1 MADHPLHPDL
11 AKLNKLNFPMH
22 NALLPV
28 CNAFLRLPIS
38 RRYRGI
44 RCEKHRANG
53 VPVRVYSPKD
63 LEGDAPALV
72 YFHGGGFALRAAP
85 QHYKLAQ
92 VYAEEARCRVVL
104 VDYSLR
110 PFPAPAND
118 CYTAWQWTVRS
129 CRKLHIDPT
138 RMAVGGDS
146 AGGALA
152 IACCLMARD
161 RAFSMPCFQLLIY
174 PVTDRRLET
183 RSAKALVDAPMWNTE
198 KSRVMWKRYLSAPH
212 SLPMEY
218 ASPMEAESFTGLPGA
233 YVETA
238 EFDSLRDEG
247 TAYAAALQK
256 TGAPVELNMTRGTV
270 HGFELCW
277 KAQPT
282 QYAID
287 RRVDALRRALHKAL

>member
-1 MADHPLHPDL
+1 MADYPLHPDL
-11 AKLNKLNFPMH
+11 ARLKKLDFPMH
-22 NALLPV
+22 SALLPL
-28 CNAFLRLPIS
+28 CNAFLHVPIS

-44 RCEKHRANG
+44 RCKKYRADG
-53 VPVRVYSPKD
+53 VPVRVYSPKG
-63 LEGDAPALV
+63 LTGDAPVLV

-92 VYAEEARCRVVL
+92 VYCEEANCRVVL
-104 VDYSLR
+104 VDYSVR
-110 PFPAPAND
+110 PFPAPVND
-118 CYTAWQWTVRS
+118 CFTAWRWVVNNSR
-129 CRKLHIDPT
+129 RLAIDPT
-138 RMAVGGDS
+138 RMAIGGDS

-161 RAFSMPCFQLLIY
+161 SAVPLPCFQLLIY
-174 PVTDRRLET
+174 PVTDRRLQT
-183 RSAKALVDAPMWNTE
+183 ASMAAFPDTPMWNAK
-198 KSRVMWKRYLSAPH
+198 KSRTMWQRYLSKPH
-212 SLPMEY
+212 DLPMEY
-218 ASPMEAESFTGLPGA
+218 ASPMEAESFAGLPGA

-247 TAYAAALQK
+247 AAYAAALQK
-256 TGAPVELNMTRGTV
+256 TGAPVELNMTKGTV

-287 RRVDALRRALHKAL
+287 RRTDALRRALHKA